1 MTLKFPLIDNLRRYG
16 GNFAAKLA
24 DAMAAADP
32 ENFNILVQAFPGLV
46 GKYAN
51 MDLDATDTCSGSPQ
65 GAICCEID
73 SIRLQLQ
80 PMNSLVATLE
90 SWIADIVSIR
100 QPLEEKLDGLM
111 SKLYIIQNSVSREK
125 IHFSEP
131 KVNGG
136 IRFNDIG
143 CFSLHLKAIPLA
155 ERKPFVEWNGS
166 VYVLTFFDS
175 NPKNPTPCFL
185 PTPARISE
193 LED

>member
-1 MTLKFPLIDNLRRYG
+1 MIDNLRRHG
-16 GNFAAKLA
+16 GSFAAKLA

-32 ENFNILVQAFPGLV
+32 ENYDILTQAFPELV

-73 SIRLQLQ
+73 SIKLQLQ

-90 SWIADIVSIR
+90 SRIADIVSIR

-111 SKLYIIQNSVSREK
+111 SKLYIIRNSVSREK

-143 CFSLHLKAIPLA
+143 CFSRHLMSIPLA
-155 ERKPFVEWNGS
+155 ERKPFAEWNGA
-166 VYVLTFFDS
+166 VKVLTFSDS
-175 NPKNPTPCFL
+175 DPKNVIL
-185 PTPARISE
+185 YLSPTPARISE